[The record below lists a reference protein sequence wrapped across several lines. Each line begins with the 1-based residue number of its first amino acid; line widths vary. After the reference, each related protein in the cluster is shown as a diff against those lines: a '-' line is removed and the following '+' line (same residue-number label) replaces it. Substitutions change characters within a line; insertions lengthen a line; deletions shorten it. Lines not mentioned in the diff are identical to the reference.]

1 VITFVTTTGLGNNPA
16 AALAFIGPTVNVT
29 LAAGQ
34 RAHLVVNKALGSV
47 AAGGAIDLDLW
58 ACYQNT
64 AGGAVTQQGGGMFDL
79 RVPQNIRVPFAI
91 NHIYSALPAATYTIG
106 MCGLSSNSANWNNNE
121 WGYTSAL
128 VF

>member
-1 VITFVTTTGLGNNPA
+1 VITFVTTSGFGANPGVV
-16 AALAFIGPTVNVT
+16 LAFLGPTVNVT

-34 RAHLVVNKALGSV
+34 RAHLVTDKAFGST
-47 AAGGAIDLDLW
+47 AGGGGQDLDVW

-64 AGGAVTQQGGGMFDL
+64 AGGAITQQGNAMLDM
-79 RVPQNIRVPFAI
+79 RVPQNTRLPFGI
-91 NHIYSALPAATYTIG
+91 NFIYSGLAAGTYSIGLCGFTSNPA
-106 MCGLSSNSANWNNNE
+106 SWNFNE